1 MLHPEEFISALQESG
16 FSFFSGVPCSYLKS
30 MISCVIDQC
39 DYVMAANEGDAVAI
53 CGGAYMAGLTPVV
66 LMQNSGLTNA
76 ISPLTSLNH
85 IFQIPVL
92 GFVSFRGE
100 EHTHDE
106 PQHELMGKITIPLL
120 ELMGIRWEFLS
131 SDQKDAKEQL
141 KKAAQC
147 IERGQIFFFVVRK
160 NTFEEYPNNQQ
171 LKDHSPQS
179 EVHPKYQKKT
189 TKSGEDEL
197 PLRID
202 VLKTIHSILDKNT
215 VLITPTGY
223 TSRELYEIE
232 DLENTFYM
240 FGSMGCAGSI
250 GLGLSRGK
258 PDKDIIV
265 IDGDGALLMRLGS
278 MSTIGFYEPEN
289 LLHILLDNN
298 SYESTGGQETVSGR
312 VNFID
317 IAQACGYT
325 NSVYVHTLYELKDHI
340 TKWKNHKEL
349 TFMHLKIREGTR
361 GKLGRPSIHPTR
373 IRQRFMEFLNDKLAG
388 NLEQTDY
395 TRSGSIE

>member
-1 MLHPEEFISALQESG
+1 MLHPGEFISALQESG

-30 MISCVIDQC
+30 MINCAIDQA
-39 DYVMAANEGDAVAI
+39 DYIMAANEGDAVAI
-53 CGGAYMAGLTPVV
+53 CAGVYMAGKNPVV

-92 GFVSFRGE
+92 GFVSFRGG

-106 PQHELMGKITIPLL
+106 PQHELMGKITIPFL

-131 SDQKDAKEQL
+131 LNQKEAKEQL
-141 KKAAQC
+141 KKAARC
-147 IERGQIFFFVVRK
+147 IKRGHSFFFIVRK
-160 NTFEEYPNNQQ
+160 NTFAEHQNSLQ
-171 LKDHSPQS
+171 LKDHAK
-179 EVHPKYQKKT
+179 HQKKI
-189 TKSGEDEL
+189 TKSGSDEF
-197 PLRID
+197 PFRID
-202 VLKTIHSILDKNT
+202 VLKTINSTLDRNT
-215 VLITPTGY
+215 ALITPTGY

-232 DLENTFYM
+232 DSEHNFYM

-258 PDKDIIV
+258 PDKDIVV

-289 LLHILLDNN
+289 LLHIVLDNN
-298 SYESTGGQETVSGR
+298 SYESTGGQKTASAG

-317 IAQACGYT
+317 IAHACGYT
-325 NSVYVHTLYELKDHI
+325 NSVYVHTLDELKDHI
-340 TKWKNHKEL
+340 IKWKNHKEL
-349 TFMHLKIREGTR
+349 TFMYLKIREGT
-361 GKLGRPSIHPTR
+361 KEELGRPSITPQM
-373 IRQRFMEFLNDKLAG
+373 IRQRFMEFLD
-388 NLEQTDY
+388 D
-395 TRSGSIE
+395 